1 MITIT
6 LNDNKYQLS
15 DKLRVAFK
23 FQEVNNH
30 KPYMQLFD
38 GMADMPIEKQIQLIW
53 VAFEMANPGT
63 ASFENPSKAMQWP
76 EFRDYCL
83 DNINLNDIME
93 IIQGIIEGIMY
104 KGLSPDEIA
113 KKKEARKQKAAEM
126 NEE

>member
-1 MITIT
+1 
-6 LNDNKYQLS
+6 
-15 DKLRVAFK
+15 
-23 FQEVNNH
+23 
-30 KPYMQLFD
+30 
-38 GMADMPIEKQIQLIW
+38 
-53 VAFEMANPGT
+53 
-63 ASFENPSKAMQWP
+63 MQWP

-104 KGLSPDEIA
+104 KGLSSDEIA